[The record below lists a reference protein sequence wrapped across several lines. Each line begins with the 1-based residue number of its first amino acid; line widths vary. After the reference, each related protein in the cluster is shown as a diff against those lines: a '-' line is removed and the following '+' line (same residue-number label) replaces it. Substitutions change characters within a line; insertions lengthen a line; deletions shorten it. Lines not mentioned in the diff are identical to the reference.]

1 MLASRTGASPPIFER
16 YIFRPFGA
24 LAIVGSGVLLVGV
37 ISLSVQ
43 YLNAEPVAEIPYR
56 PPTLNLS
63 VAGDF
68 QQAIHFEYM
77 RDRGRIYERHS
88 FVAPLNVLPVSPN
101 EWMKIS
107 TTSPLGLPHSARM
120 RIYRSARPK
129 PCYGHVMIGCID
141 VDTESRS
148 ESISLFPQ
156 VAAGFGFMSPSE
168 PGSYWIALNADWGL
182 GGGTQVFVI
191 DVRG

>member
-1 MLASRTGASPPIFER
+1 MLASRISTSPPVFER
-16 YIFRPFGA
+16 YMFRPFGA
-24 LAIVGSGVLLVGV
+24 LAIVAAGVLLAGV
-37 ISLSVQ
+37 ITLSVQ
-43 YLNAEPVAEIPYR
+43 YLNAEPVDEIPYR

-68 QQAIHFEYM
+68 QQAVHFDYV
-77 RDRGRIYERHS
+77 RDRGRIHERHS

-101 EWMKIS
+101 EWMRIS
-107 TTSPLGLPHSARM
+107 TTSPLGLPQSARM

-141 VDTESRS
+141 VDTDSMS
-148 ESISLFPQ
+148 ESISLYPQ

>member
-1 MLASRTGASPPIFER
+1 MLASGTSTTAPIER
-16 YIFRPFGA
+16 YIFRPFGW
-24 LAIVGSGVLLVGV
+24 LTIFGTGVIVGGVVA
-37 ISLSVQ
+37 LSVQ
-43 YLNAEPVAEIPYR
+43 YLNAEPVVETPYR

-68 QQAIHFEYM
+68 QQAVHFEYV
-77 RDRGRIYERHS
+77 RDRGRFHERHS

-101 EWMKIS
+101 EWMKLS
-107 TTSPLGLPHSARM
+107 TTSPLGLPHSAQI
-120 RIYRSARPK
+120 RIYRSAHPK

-141 VDTESRS
+141 VDTDSRS

-182 GGGTQVFVI
+182 GAGTQVFVI